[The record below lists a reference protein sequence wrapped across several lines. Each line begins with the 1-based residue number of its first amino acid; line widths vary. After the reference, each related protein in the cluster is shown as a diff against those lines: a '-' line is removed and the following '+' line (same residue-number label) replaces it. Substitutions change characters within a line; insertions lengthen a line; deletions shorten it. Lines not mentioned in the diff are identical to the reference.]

1 MTQSIKG
8 IHFKTQKPV
17 SISFEKNRILD
28 ISEKES
34 NTDLFWIAPG
44 LVDLQVN
51 GFKGKD
57 FNEEILQVEDVKEIT
72 KDLWSIGVTTYF
84 PTLITNSEEKIGLAI
99 EKIIKACEN
108 KDVNDTI
115 EGIHLEGPFLSM
127 EDGPRGAHPIA
138 YIKAPDWDLFCRWQ
152 ALAKGKIKLIT
163 LSPEWPDSV
172 FFIRKCV
179 ESGVKVAIGHTAAS
193 PSQINEAVNAGAS
206 LSTHLGNA
214 THALLPRHA
223 NYLWEQLAS
232 ESLWTTMIAD
242 GFHLPKALLKVFL
255 KVKSEKGILVSD
267 ATKFAGMKPGIYQ
280 SHIGGAVALDENG
293 RLSMKDSPGFLA
305 GSAKSIQD
313 CINHLT
319 INQISTIENAIE
331 MASVKPMEAMGIRSD
346 YGLEIGSRADLIV
359 FGMEEGKISIKQTI
373 KAGEVVYSNI

>member
-293 RLSMKDSPGFLA
+293 RLSMRDSPGFLA

>member
-17 SISFEKNRILD
+17 SVSFEKNRILD

-57 FNEEILQVEDVKEIT
+57 FNEEVLKVEDVKDIT
-72 KDLWSIGVTTYF
+72 KDLWAIGVTTYF

-99 EKIIKACEN
+99 EKIIKACED
-108 KDVNDTI
+108 KSIDETI

-127 EDGPRGAHPIA
+127 EEGPRGAHPIA

-152 ALAKGKIKLIT
+152 SLAKGKIKMIT
-163 LSPEWPDSV
+163 LSPEWPESV
-172 FFIRKCV
+172 FFIKKCV
-179 ESGVKVAIGHTAAS
+179 ESRVKVAIGHTAAS
-193 PSQINEAVNAGAS
+193 PSQISEAVNAGAS

-214 THALLPRHA
+214 AHAFLPRHA

-232 ESLWTTMIAD
+232 DSLWTTMIAD
-242 GFHLPKALLKVFL
+242 GFHLPKSILKVFL

-293 RLSMKDSPGFLA
+293 RLSMRDSPGFLA
-305 GSAKSIQD
+305 GSAKSLLD
-313 CINHLT
+313 CIDHLT
-319 INQISTIENAIE
+319 SNQILSHENAIE
-331 MASVKPMEAMGIRSD
+331 MASVKPMEAMEIRTD
-346 YGLEIGSRADLIV
+346 CGLKIGNRADLIV
-359 FGMEEGKISIKQTI
+359 FGLEEGKISIKQTI
-373 KAGEVVYSNI
+373 KAGEVVCSNI

>member
-17 SISFEKNRILD
+17 SFSIEKNRILD
-28 ISEKES
+28 ISENES
-34 NTDLFWIAPG
+34 NTDLLWIAPG

-57 FNEEILQVEDVKEIT
+57 FNEETLQVEDVKEIT
-72 KDLWSIGVTTYF
+72 RELWSIGVTTYF

-99 EKIIKACEN
+99 QKIIKACED
-108 KDVNDTI
+108 KSIDDTI

-152 ALAKGKIKLIT
+152 TIAKGKIKMIT
-163 LSPEWPDSV
+163 LSPEWPESV
-172 FFIRKCV
+172 FFIKKCV
-179 ESGVKVAIGHTAAS
+179 ESGVKVAIGHTSCS
-193 PSQINEAVNAGAS
+193 PSQISEAVNAGAT

-214 THALLPRHA
+214 AHAFLPRHS

-232 ESLWTTMIAD
+232 DNLWTTMIAD

-255 KVKSEKGILVSD
+255 KVKPKKSILVSD

-293 RLSMKDSPGFLA
+293 RLSMRDSPGFLA
-305 GSAKSIQD
+305 GSAKSLLD
-313 CINHLT
+313 CIDHLT
-319 INQISTIENAIE
+319 SNQILSHDNAIE
-331 MASVKPMEAMGIRSD
+331 MASIKPMEAMEIRTD
-346 YGLEIGSRADLIV
+346 YGLEIGSRADLIIY
-359 FGMEEGKISIKQTI
+359 ELDEGKIKIIQTI
-373 KAGEVVYSNI
+373 KSGKVVCSNL